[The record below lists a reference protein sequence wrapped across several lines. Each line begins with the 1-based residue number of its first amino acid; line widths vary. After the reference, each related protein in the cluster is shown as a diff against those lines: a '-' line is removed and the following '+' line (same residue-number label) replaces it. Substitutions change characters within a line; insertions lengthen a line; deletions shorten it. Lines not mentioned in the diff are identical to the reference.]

1 MPERSKIRW
10 SELKV
15 GIVAVAAMI
24 VLAVLIFLLTG
35 SRSFFERNETVRT
48 YMADAAGMTE
58 STPVRLNGILVGA
71 VQNIRLSGSKDQKRA
86 VEFELQIQGKYMRDI
101 PEDST
106 ASITAANLLGN
117 KFIDITKGQSATPVK
132 DGEELKSLQTQDI
145 PELMAQSA
153 NLISTLQDISH
164 RTNSMLTDIDAGK
177 GNLGKLLRDDEL
189 YKRLNGIASE
199 GQQLLEDVR
208 NGKGTLSKLIY
219 DDSLYQE
226 LRAPIKRIDAMLAD
240 LQQGQGTAGK
250 MLKDPQVYDD
260 ARATLAEMRR
270 LTQDLNA
277 GQGTAGKLLKDE
289 QLYKQFTALTAKLDN
304 VVERMNSGQGTVG
317 QLLVNPQLY
326 DAMNGTMHE
335 FQSLA
340 KDVRANPK
348 KFLSVKLA
356 IF

>member
-15 GIVAVAAMI
+15 GIVAFAAMI
-24 VLAVLIFLLTG
+24 ILAVLIFLLTG
-35 SRSFFERNETVRT
+35 SRSIFQRNETLRT

-71 VQNIRLSGSKDQKRA
+71 VQGIKLSGSRDPQRA
-86 VEFELQIQGKYMRDI
+86 VEFQLSIQGRFVRQI
-101 PEDST
+101 PDDST
-106 ASITAANLLGN
+106 AAISAANLLGN
-117 KFIDITKGQSATPVK
+117 KFIDITKGQSLTPVK
-132 DGEELKSLQTQDI
+132 PGAELRSLQTQDI

-153 NLISTLQDISH
+153 NLISTLQDIAK
-164 RTNSMLTDIDAGK
+164 RTNSMLADIDAGK

-189 YKRLNGIASE
+189 YKRLNGIAAE
-199 GQQLLEDVR
+199 GQQLLADVR
-208 NGKGTLSKLIY
+208 NGQGTLSKLIY

-226 LRAPIKRIDAMLAD
+226 VRAPIKRIDAMLAD

-250 MLKDPQVYDD
+250 LLKDPQVYDE
-260 ARATLAEMRR
+260 AQQTLAEMRR
-270 LTQDLNA
+270 LAKELNE
-277 GQGTAGKLLKDE
+277 GKGTAGKLLKDD
-289 QLYKQFTALTAKLDN
+289 QLYKQFTELAGKLDSTIDHI
-304 VVERMNSGQGTVG
+304 NSGQGTVG

-326 DAMNGTMHE
+326 ETLNSAMHE

-340 KDVRANPK
+340 KDMRANPK
-348 KFLSVKLA
+348 KFLRIKLA